1 MRPSSGSPAVY
12 ICVCQAISD
21 QDIRRAVAAG
31 AHTFENVQAA
41 TGCTTCCGCCEDE
54 ARQLVQDTVASETR
68 DHAIP
73 ALA

>member
-1 MRPSSGSPAVY
+1 MYVCICKAV
-12 ICVCQAISD
+12 SD
-21 QDIRRAVAAG
+21 HDIRRAVADG
-31 AHTFENVQAA
+31 ARCFEDVQAR
-41 TGCTTCCGCCEDE
+41 TGCATCCGCCEDE